1 MERKKKR
8 KEAREERLG
17 GEAEELS
24 AKRRNSANFLPF
36 RIRYAHRQH
45 TVIVYFVLALRSA
58 FRNELSYGA
67 KTPIDTVCI
76 TAVCNDRRLRVCAMR
91 SLSLSLPPFL
101 LLSAVFYEETRVSIV
116 PMDTPVWPVSGSSVS
131 NSKHTAECHRPINVR
146 RGNRDSY
153 KRATAT
159 SRAMRFHAESERRTV
174 DRIETNAHTFVSVGT
189 FTKSQVRRNYGL

>member
-1 MERKKKR
+1 M
-8 KEAREERLG
+8 
-17 GEAEELS
+17 
-24 AKRRNSANFLPF
+24 
-36 RIRYAHRQH
+36 
-45 TVIVYFVLALRSA
+45 YFVLALRSA

-76 TAVCNDRRLRVCAMR
+76 TAVCNDRRLRVCASYAL
-91 SLSLSLPPFL
+91 SLSLSLCLSLFLSLPPFL
-101 LLSAVFYEETRVSIV
+101 LLSAVFYEETRVPIV

-159 SRAMRFHAESERRTV
+159 SRTMRFLSENERRTV
-174 DRIETNAHTFVSVGT
+174 DRIETNTHTFVSVST
-189 FTKSQVRRNYGL
+189 FTKSQVRRNYRL

>member
-91 SLSLSLPPFL
+91 SLSLPPSLSL
-101 LLSAVFYEETRVSIV
+101 ALRCIL
-116 PMDTPVWPVSGSSVS
+116 
-131 NSKHTAECHRPINVR
+131 
-146 RGNRDSY
+146 RGN
-153 KRATAT
+153 AC
-159 SRAMRFHAESERRTV
+159 
-174 DRIETNAHTFVSVGT
+174 AHCAHGHTRLACQWL
-189 FTKSQVRRNYGL
+189 KCKQQ